1 MFVGGSC
8 SVLLAAVRAG
18 LGIAPMGE
26 AGCAGTPDVG
36 PILGLP
42 KLPVSEIVLFGRAG
56 TPLKSEVLRA
66 LSAGVRSALK

>member
-1 MFVGGSC
+1 
-8 SVLLAAVRAG
+8 
-18 LGIAPMGE
+18 MGE

-42 KLPVSEIVLFGRAG
+42 KLPVSEIVLFGRSG

-66 LSAGVRSALK
+66 LSASVRSALK